1 MSLLQEV
8 NTTDDFN
15 ISKEGVCVKSSSFL
29 GGVLVG
35 AFATMWASKR
45 KRGLMS
51 AMGGAGSMLKFAGL
65 SSAKSNG
72 CATDTA
78 KTDQHLA
85 SGGAENARVY
95 PSPGSTADS
104 HHSKEYDMKQLLQFI
119 KSDANVRR
127 EVEAI
132 LKETHTVI
140 PGL

>member
-1 MSLLQEV
+1 M
-8 NTTDDFN
+8 
-15 ISKEGVCVKSSSFL
+15 KSSSFL

-35 AFATMWASKR
+35 AFATMLASKR

-51 AMGGAGSMLKFAGL
+51 AMGGAGSMLKFAGI
-65 SSAKSNG
+65 SSAKGNG
-72 CATDTA
+72 NMSHADDAA
-78 KTDQHLA
+78 KTNQHLS
-85 SGGAENARVY
+85 SGGAESARVY

>member
-1 MSLLQEV
+1 M
-8 NTTDDFN
+8 
-15 ISKEGVCVKSSSFL
+15 KSSSFL

-35 AFATMWASKR
+35 AFAAMWASRR

-51 AMGGAGSMLKFAGL
+51 AMGGAGNMLKFAGL
-65 SSAKSNG
+65 SSAKGNG
-72 CATDTA
+72 TMGHADHTA
-78 KTDQHLA
+78 KTEHQA
-85 SGGAENARVY
+85 SGGAESARVS

-104 HHSKEYDMKQLLQFI
+104 HHSKEYDLKQLVQFI